1 MFFLLYLRSNPS
13 LRMFSNKKI
22 LLADDHS
29 VVRRGTGLILK
40 ETFPNTDILHADS
53 FDAVMSILTT
63 EQVDLLVL
71 DINLPGGNTPVMVE
85 KAKAVQPSVK
95 ILIFSA
101 FDEGQYAL
109 RYLNAGADGY
119 LNKLTSEDKIVNAV
133 ESILQGERYVS
144 EKVKKK
150 MLESTHSRT
159 LDNPLEILSN
169 RELEIAALY
178 AQGEGNL
185 EIANKLNIQMS
196 TVSTYKNRIFDKL
209 GVNNIVSLVEKFK
222 LYS

>member
-1 MFFLLYLRSNPS
+1 MFN
-13 LRMFSNKKI
+13 NKKI

-40 ETFPNTDILHADS
+40 EIFPHTEILHADS
-53 FDAVMSILTT
+53 FNAVTSVLAT
-63 EQVDLLVL
+63 EQIDLLIL
-71 DINLPGGNTPVMVE
+71 DINLPGGNTPAMVE
-85 KAKAVQPSVK
+85 KAKAIQLSVK
-95 ILIFSA
+95 VLIFSA

-109 RYLNAGADGY
+109 RYLNSGADGY
-119 LNKLTSEDKIVNAV
+119 LNKLMPEDELVTAV
-133 ESILQGERYVS
+133 KMILKGERYVS

-150 MLESTHSRT
+150 MLENIYSGTP
-159 LDNPLEILSN
+159 DNPLEMLSN
-169 RELEIAALY
+169 RELEIVTLF

-209 GVNNIVSLVEKFK
+209 GVNNIVSLVEKYKF
-222 LYS
+222 YS

>member
-1 MFFLLYLRSNPS
+1 M
-13 LRMFSNKKI
+13 RMFSNTKI

-40 ETFPNTDILHADS
+40 EIFPHTEILHTDS
-53 FDAVMSILTT
+53 FDAVLSVLAVHEI
-63 EQVDLLVL
+63 DLLIL
-71 DINLPGGNTPVMVE
+71 DINLPGGNTPVMIE
-85 KAKAVQPSVK
+85 KAKAIQPSVK

-119 LNKLTSEDKIVNAV
+119 LNKLTSEDQIVAAAK
-133 ESILQGERYVS
+133 SILRGERYIS
-144 EKVKKK
+144 EKVKEK
-150 MLESTHSRT
+150 MLESSNGKAPE
-159 LDNPLEILSN
+159 NPLEMLSN
-169 RELEIAALY
+169 RELEIVTLF

-209 GVNNIVSLVEKFK
+209 GVNNIVSLVEKYK